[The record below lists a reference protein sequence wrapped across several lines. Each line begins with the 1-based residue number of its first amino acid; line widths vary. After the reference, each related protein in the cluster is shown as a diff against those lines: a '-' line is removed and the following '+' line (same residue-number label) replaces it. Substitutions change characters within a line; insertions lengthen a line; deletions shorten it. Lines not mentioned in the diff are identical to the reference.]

1 MHIQSVRRLLRVGV
15 IPALALAGVI
25 ASTSPTG
32 ASATPTLNRAGSTV
46 LCAGSTPRL
55 QCGQTLTA
63 SIPAGSG
70 LQVICSRSN
79 DYYIEVL
86 AHRNQEGY
94 VPKSDVSNPPSGLTD
109 CDTTAHP
116 AIYAAANAIGF
127 LGPLTTYGVGSCLP
141 FVLHAWTNVGVKHAP
156 RPHTRYVRY
165 GAGVVGRLCQPRLG
179 YDWDKTASDPRFF
192 TPPRGALVFWQ
203 GDNNFPAQHS
213 EDGHV
218 AISVGNG
225 WLVSTPEGS
234 NTTTVHLLTIAQR
247 NAEAGVGST
256 LAGSCRFPATRPSR
270 SCTGH
275 WPRRRHWLPH
285 AVARLLCVV
294 DDKSAALVVEDHSR
308 TPQGACGRT

>member
-1 MHIQSVRRLLRVGV
+1 MHIQSVKRLLRVGV
-15 IPALALAGVI
+15 VPALALAGVI
-25 ASTSPTG
+25 ASTSPAWAT
-32 ASATPTLNRAGSTV
+32 ATPTLNRAGSTV

-94 VPKSDVSNPPSGLTD
+94 VPKSDVLNPPSGLTD

-127 LGPLTTYGVGSCLP
+127 LGPITKYGAGSCLA
-141 FVLHAWTNVGVKHAP
+141 FVVNAWTNVGVKTPPGAD
-156 RPHTRYVRY
+156 TAQDWWNDYV
-165 GAGVVGRLCQPRLG
+165 GKLG
-179 YDWDKTASDPRFF
+179 YDWDKTASDPRFT

-203 GDNNFPAQHS
+203 GDDNFPAQDS
-213 EDGHV
+213 QDGHV

-234 NTTTVHLLTIAQR
+234 DTTMVELLTIAQR
-247 NAEAGVGST
+247 NAEHGVGKYLGWVMPIPGYKIQS
-256 LAGSCRFPATRPSR
+256 
-270 SCTGH
+270 
-275 WPRRRHWLPH
+275 
-285 AVARLLCVV
+285 
-294 DDKSAALVVEDHSR
+294 
-308 TPQGACGRT
+308 